1 MTSDDDAND
10 GDEEPIVEEPITIDM
25 GEVDEEEDAADEEEG
40 NATAPT
46 TVNTGSLTCASA

>member
-1 MTSDDDAND
+1 MTSDADAND
-10 GDEEPIVEEPITIDM
+10 EDEEANVEEPITNDM
-25 GEVDEEEDAADEEEG
+25 GEVDEDEEEG

>member
-10 GDEEPIVEEPITIDM
+10 EDEEAIVEEPITSDM
-25 GEVDEEEDAADEEEG
+25 GEVDEEDAADEEEG